1 MSKAIKRLMI
11 DVIRTELGGARD
23 VLVLNTAKLDPVRD
37 NTLRSGLR
45 KKGIKILQVKNTLA
59 RVALAENGVTG
70 LDSLL
75 AGPTVLVW
83 GGEDVVALSR
93 EIVKIAGESK
103 DLIVVRGGAVDG
115 QPLNAAG
122 VTDLSKSMGRPEL
135 LSKIAG
141 LILAPGA
148 RLAGALLG
156 AGGVVAGCDSV
167 AVRGPGRG
175 VCGAGRAGAVDGG
188 LRADDAGED
197 GARACGDEG
206 GEGEV
211 GGG

>member
-23 VLVLNTAKLDPVRD
+23 LLVLNTAKLDPVRD
-37 NTLRSGLR
+37 NSLRSGLR

-156 AGGVVAGCDSV
+156 AGGVVAGQIKSI
-167 AVRGPGRG
+167 
-175 VCGAGRAGAVDGG
+175 
-188 LRADDAGED
+188 ADK
-197 GARACGDEG
+197 
-206 GEGEV
+206 EGEPAA
-211 GGG
+211 

>member
-1 MSKAIKRLMI
+1 MLTSQVVRRLDTGLANTGDVMSKAIKRLMI
-11 DVIRTELGGARD
+11 DSIRAELGGARD
-23 VLVLNTAKLDPVRD
+23 LLVLNTAKLDPVKD

-59 RVALAENGVTG
+59 RVALKEVGVTA

-93 EIVKIAGESK
+93 EIVKLAGENK
-103 DLIVVRGGAVDG
+103 EIVIRGGAVDG

-122 VTDLSKSMGRPEL
+122 VDDLSKSMGRPEL

-156 AGGVVAGCDSV
+156 AGGVVAGQVKSIADK
-167 AVRGPGRG
+167 
-175 VCGAGRAGAVDGG
+175 AG
-188 LRADDAGED
+188 
-197 GARACGDEG
+197 EG
-206 GEGEV
+206 GEAAPAA
-211 GGG
+211 

>member
-23 VLVLNTAKLDPVRD
+23 LLVLNTGKLDPVRD

-115 QPLNAAG
+115 QPLDADG

-156 AGGVVAGCDSV
+156 AGGVVAGQIKSI
-167 AVRGPGRG
+167 
-175 VCGAGRAGAVDGG
+175 
-188 LRADDAGED
+188 ADK
-197 GARACGDEG
+197 
-206 GEGEV
+206 EGEPAA
-211 GGG
+211 

>member
-11 DVIRTELGGARD
+11 DSIRAELSGARD
-23 VLVLNTAKLDPVRD
+23 LLVLNTAKLDPVKD

-59 RVALAENGVTG
+59 RVALKEDGVTT

-75 AGPTVLVW
+75 TGPSVLVW

-93 EIVKIAGESK
+93 EIVKIAGEYK
-103 DLIVVRGGAVDG
+103 DIEIRGGAVDG

-122 VTDLSKSMGRPEL
+122 VDDLSKSMGRPEL

-156 AGGVVAGCDSV
+156 AGGVVAGQIKSI
-167 AVRGPGRG
+167 AEKS
-175 VCGAGRAGAVDGG
+175 
-188 LRADDAGED
+188 GESSE
-197 GARACGDEG
+197 AAPSA
-206 GEGEV
+206 
-211 GGG
+211 